1 MISTHQS
8 SNLLLKKATPIK
20 FKSENTATAQNQFGI
35 VVFDFPLL
43 LFHEFLGI
51 VLLEPITKL

>member
-1 MISTHQS
+1 
-8 SNLLLKKATPIK
+8 LKKEHAHQIQSK
-20 FKSENTATAQNQFGI
+20 ENTATAQNQFGI